1 MVALPVDIQQLGG
14 NDMAMSVESPTGGG
28 MATCWFIVIES
39 RGAWWVD
46 CEGHAYGP
54 LENKDEA
61 IRYARKIA
69 EIYGDPKR
77 QALVWVPRNGEKPEL
92 IWSGPGPGRSGEQKA
107 SGVGISA

>member
-1 MVALPVDIQQLGG
+1 
-14 NDMAMSVESPTGGG
+14 

-39 RGAWWVD
+39 NGAWWVD

-54 LENKDEA
+54 IENKDEA

-77 QALVWVPRNGEKPEL
+77 QAQVWAPQRKATPEL
-92 IWSGPGPGRSGEQKA
+92 IWSGPEPCTSQVRSAGPGP
-107 SGVGISA
+107 V

>member
-1 MVALPVDIQQLGG
+1 
-14 NDMAMSVESPTGGG
+14 

-77 QALVWVPRNGEKPEL
+77 QALVWAPQREAKPEL
-92 IWSGPGPGRSGEQKA
+92 IWSGPKPGRPGEQK
-107 SGVGISA
+107 VPITGIPA